1 MPSFERSISSQ
12 INRIAV
18 TTDGVTCIWVPK
30 NALAWPRRTLPTG
43 DIDSMKSLLIGP
55 ES

>member
-1 MPSFERSISSQ
+1 MPCLGRSISSQ
-12 INRIAV
+12 INSIAV

-30 NALAWPRRTLPTG
+30 NALAGPRRTPPTG
-43 DIDSMKSLLIGP
+43 DIDSMKSLPIGP